1 MDFKEFRRRIE
12 IIQKAMVERG
22 ISEDNDYDAW
32 CDYREP
38 AISKVFQKT
47 IGTSNSACS
56 WRTDRSLWIRE
67 TNEYLDWTFRSYD
80 ELTDEEINHY
90 IATYHPFDKAGA
102 YGIQEWIGYIG
113 VTGLQGSYFNVMGLP
128 VQRIYAELAKM

>member
-1 MDFKEFRRRIE
+1 MEFEEFRKRIE

-38 AISKVFQKT
+38 AISRVFQKT

-67 TNEYLDWTFRSYD
+67 DNVYMDWTFRSYD
-80 ELTDEEINHY
+80 ELTDEEIKEFCRIHDIMDLVSPEVY
-90 IATYHPFDKAGA
+90 GESKLKVDVATEVEFMD
-102 YGIQEWIGYIG
+102 I
-113 VTGLQGSYFNVMGLP
+113 
-128 VQRIYAELAKM
+128 

>member
-1 MDFKEFRRRIE
+1 MEFEEFRRRIE

-22 ISEDNDYDAW
+22 ISEDNDFDAW

-67 TNEYLDWTFRSYD
+67 DNEYMDWTFQSYD
-80 ELTDEEINHY
+80 ELTDAEIKEFCRIHD
-90 IATYHPFDKAGA
+90 IMDLVSPEV
-102 YGIQEWIGYIG
+102 YGESKVKLDVASEVEFMDI
-113 VTGLQGSYFNVMGLP
+113 
-128 VQRIYAELAKM
+128 